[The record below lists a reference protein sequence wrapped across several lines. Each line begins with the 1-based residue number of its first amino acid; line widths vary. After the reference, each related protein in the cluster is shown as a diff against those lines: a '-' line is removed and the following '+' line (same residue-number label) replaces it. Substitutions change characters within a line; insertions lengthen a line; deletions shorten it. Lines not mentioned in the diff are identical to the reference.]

1 MDSRLFT
8 SSFNSPIMLSILV
21 NYARLPEH
29 VNQDPPKR
37 LGTQPNT
44 ASRVFAQRKCTYKR

>member
-21 NYARLPEH
+21 NYTRLPEH